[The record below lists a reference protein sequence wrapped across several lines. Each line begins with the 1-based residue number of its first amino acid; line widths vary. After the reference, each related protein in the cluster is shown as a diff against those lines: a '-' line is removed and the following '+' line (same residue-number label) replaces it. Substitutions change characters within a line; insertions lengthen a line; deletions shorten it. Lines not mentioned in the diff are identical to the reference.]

1 MASEL
6 IPAISLWRR
15 LRRFQSDSLFTN
27 STFFLLSTIAATGLG
42 AMYWWIAARFCAT
55 TVVGSTVVLISTSQ
69 LITTA
74 ALLGLGFSMVHFL
87 PTTEN
92 QSELINVALSFSFL
106 AALALSIMTLWIGPR
121 VFPALSLLGT
131 DTQKSLIF
139 VFFTTTLAAF
149 QVVSP
154 VLAAIRAGRLLLYVN
169 LGIGI
174 GRIVLILA
182 LPLTSV
188 PALMSVFVGPM
199 IIVLIVLWGL
209 VLPKLVPGFSFRPTL
224 NLRRWSHI
232 FSYSIPSYAA
242 NLLHDLPYQ
251 VLPLIVAGQLG
262 AASAAYFF
270 MAWNVFGLLTT
281 VGGSISLS
289 LFVEGSHDARSLRRL
304 TKKAATLTLG
314 MTTLLAF
321 IVVVLAFPILAVF
334 GKNYATHGASLLQI
348 LAAASIPA
356 AMVYIGVAVQR
367 VEIHLDVVML
377 AFAVIAIIT
386 FALVATNTN
395 ELIGIGLAW
404 SAAQLVAAGYLVLA
418 YRKDKHETL
427 Q

>member
-6 IPAISLWRR
+6 IPAISFWRR
-15 LRRFQSDSLFTN
+15 LRRFQSDALFTN

-42 AMYWWIAARFCAT
+42 AIYWWIAARFCTT
-55 TVVGSTVVLISTSQ
+55 TVVGSTVVLISTAQ

-74 ALLGLGFSMVHFL
+74 ALLGLGFSLVHFL

-92 QSELINVALSFSFL
+92 KSELINVALSFSFL

-131 DTQKSLIF
+131 DTQTSLTF
-139 VFFTTTLAAF
+139 VFFATTLAAF
-149 QVVSP
+149 QVVYP
-154 VLAAIRAGRLLLYVN
+154 VLAAIRAGLLLLCVN

-174 GRIVLILA
+174 GRIVFILA
-182 LPLTSV
+182 LPMTSV
-188 PALMSVFVGPM
+188 PALMLVFVGPM
-199 IIVLIVLWGL
+199 IIVLVVFWALM
-209 VLPKLVPGFSFRPTL
+209 LPKLVPGFSFRPTL

-232 FSYSIPSYAA
+232 FGYSIPSYAA

-251 VLPLIVAGQLG
+251 ILPLIVASQLG
-262 AASAAYFF
+262 AAAAAYFF

-289 LFVEGSHDARSLRRL
+289 LFVEGSHDAHSLRRL
-304 TKKAATLTLG
+304 TKKATTLTLG

-321 IVVVLAFPILAVF
+321 IVVVLAFPILSVF

-356 AMVYIGVAVQR
+356 ALVYIGVTVQR
-367 VEIHLDVVML
+367 VEIHLNVVML
-377 AFAVIAIIT
+377 AFAIIAIIS
-386 FALVATNTN
+386 FALVATNAN

-404 SAAQLVAAGYLVLA
+404 GTAQLVAAGYLVIV

-427 Q
+427 P